1 MSPVLL
7 LAQFVVFVRNV
18 LCMLNAEGAN
28 IVAFNPES
36 TLVDSGSSFDV
47 PTGASSVSASAASD
61 GLTAGSSLGN
71 AAGAYTVVTVADGGM
86 TINLEFVNADHP
98 TASFEADIEK
108 AAGILSTDIR
118 NNITVNLSIG
128 YGELD
133 GQRLTNGEA
142 EGGADGAALDSYSTV
157 RSDLINAGALGA
169 KTLPTGSSIN
179 GQSSVAV
186 WSAEEKLFGQLS
198 PTASGLDG
206 SAGFAT
212 DIQTITGKD
221 VLVGV
226 ALHELTHALGRL
238 PDGPE
243 PDIFD
248 FYRFTSPGHRLF
260 SDAIPAP
267 AAYFSMNGGVT
278 ALADYGVNSD
288 PSDFLNPYDTPS
300 SNLTPEDPF
309 DEYYDAKTR
318 QTLTGVDIEQLRA
331 LGFDVSKPAPVVSYE
346 NDVSDNPLTNLGGG
360 DIAEF
365 ATNNGAPGWEA
376 LGSAAANWQVAG
388 AGDFFG
394 GGADDILSRDS
405 NADGLGLF
413 GAYGMAAWQAV
424 GASGRNWQVAAA

>member
-1 MSPVLL
+1 
-7 LAQFVVFVRNV
+7 
-18 LCMLNAEGAN
+18 
-28 IVAFNPES
+28 VAFDPEL
-36 TLVDSGSSFDV
+36 TPVDSGSSFVV
-47 PTGASSVSASAASD
+47 PTGAPSASASVASD
-61 GLTAGSSLGN
+61 GLAAGSSLDN
-71 AAGAYTVVTVADGGM
+71 ATGAYTVVTVADGGM

-118 NNITVNLSIG
+118 NKITVNLSIG

-142 EGGADGAALDSYSTV
+142 EGGVDGGALDSYSTV

-169 KTLPTGSSIN
+169 KTLPTESSIN

-186 WSAEEKLFGQLS
+186 WSAQEKLFGQLS

-238 PDGPE
+238 PYGPQ

-248 FYRFTSPGHRLF
+248 FFRFTSPGHRLF

-267 AAYFSMNGGVT
+267 AAYFSINGGVT
-278 ALADYGVNSD
+278 AIADYGVNSD
-288 PSDFLNPYDTPS
+288 PSDFLNPYDSPP

-318 QTLTGVDIEQLRA
+318 QTLTGVDMKQLRV
-331 LGFDVSKPAPVVSYE
+331 LGFDVSKPAP
-346 NDVSDNPLTNLGGG
+346 NDLFADNLLNNLGDGNV
-360 DIAEF
+360 AEF
-365 ATNNGAPGWEA
+365 AMNNGTPGWEA
-376 LGSAAANWQVAG
+376 HGSAAAAWQVAG

-394 GGADDILSRDS
+394 NGAADNLFRDS
-405 NADGLGLF
+405 NTGAAGLLR
-413 GAYGMAAWQAV
+413 AYGTAGWQAI
-424 GASGRNWQVAAA
+424 